1 MWFLLGLAI
10 VWLLGPVP
18 GFMVAMPIV
27 FFGYIF
33 WSAREYSLQ
42 AEYEAQIDDSGEE
55 EDE

>member
-1 MWFLLGLAI
+1 MWFILGLAI

-42 AEYEAQIDDSGEE
+42 AEYEAQIDDGEE